1 MAMVVE
7 ANVHQLVPYDVSM
20 KSESHKRRRDS
31 SADQYANC
39 EEDKADAM
47 IRAKDIQANLAPEF
61 PSIIKHM
68 VPSNVTGGF
77 CLNLGRKFCDAHLQE
92 EDTTIFLEGEGGKS
106 YPTKYLARK
115 SGLSGGW
122 RCFAIDHNLK
132 GGDIVVFHLVNP
144 TTFKVYIARVNG
156 SQNENGALGLLK
168 LEACV
173 KPMNCISDAVHV
185 ENLSKGGEEM
195 KNQVLKPLLLDNP
208 EENSEKNMVIHVT
221 DLGTRSVHS
230 ENESEDLGFE
240 ITDGIRLSESVVD
253 FKEVK
258 SFNDFDILVNG
269 LVINCELSKR
279 LQIKYYELCCSQ
291 KSFLHEHLLDGLNCK
306 LVAGMLAETINIA
319 DAIRASKLT
328 TSQNDFATWEN
339 TLKSFQGLGMNVG
352 FLLARLGRL
361 VTLSDKSKRVKVAT
375 LERVNAEMERR
386 SLEAKLLEV
395 KETMNRLDFEI
406 ETLEMNSENLG
417 RVFEKM
423 ATAHW

>member
-1 MAMVVE
+1 MVVE
-7 ANVHQLVPYDVSM
+7 AKVHQLVPYDVSM

-31 SADQYANC
+31 SADLFANC
-39 EEDKADAM
+39 EEVKADAM

-77 CLNLGRKFCDAHLQE
+77 CLSLGRKFCDAHLQE

-122 RCFAIDHNLK
+122 RFFAIDHNLK

-144 TTFKVYIARVNG
+144 NKFKVYIARVNG
-156 SQNENGALGLLK
+156 SQKDGAHGLLK

-185 ENLSKGGEEM
+185 ENLSRGREEM
-195 KNQVLKPLLLDNP
+195 KDQVLKPLLLDNP
-208 EENSEKNMVIHVT
+208 EEISEKNMVIH
-221 DLGTRSVHS
+221 DLGPRPVNS

-240 ITDGIRLSESVVD
+240 ITDGIRMSESVVD

-258 SFNDFDILVNG
+258 SFEDFDILVNG

-306 LVAGMLAETINIA
+306 LVAGMLAETIKIA

-328 TSQNDFATWEN
+328 TSRNDFTTWEN
-339 TLKSFQGLGMNVG
+339 TLKSFHCLGMNVG

-423 ATAHW
+423 ATALW

>member
-1 MAMVVE
+1 MHYLIFSAFLNVKKNKGSIDLKVVIILE
-7 ANVHQLVPYDVSM
+7 QVPYDVSM
-20 KSESHKRRRDS
+20 TSESHKRRRDS
-31 SADQYANC
+31 SADQYANF

-115 SGLSGGW
+115 SGLSAGW
-122 RCFAIDHNLK
+122 RCFAINHNLK

-144 TTFKVYIARVNG
+144 TTFKVYIARVNV

-185 ENLSKGGEEM
+185 ENLSKEGEEM
-195 KNQVLKPLLLDNP
+195 KK
-208 EENSEKNMVIHVT
+208 
-221 DLGTRSVHS
+221 SVHS

-406 ETLEMNSENLG
+406 ETLQMNSENLG

>member
-1 MAMVVE
+1 
-7 ANVHQLVPYDVSM
+7 
-20 KSESHKRRRDS
+20 
-31 SADQYANC
+31 
-39 EEDKADAM
+39 
-47 IRAKDIQANLAPEF
+47 
-61 PSIIKHM
+61 
-68 VPSNVTGGF
+68 
-77 CLNLGRKFCDAHLQE
+77 
-92 EDTTIFLEGEGGKS
+92 
-106 YPTKYLARK
+106 
-115 SGLSGGW
+115 
-122 RCFAIDHNLK
+122 
-132 GGDIVVFHLVNP
+132 
-144 TTFKVYIARVNG
+144 
-156 SQNENGALGLLK
+156 
-168 LEACV
+168 
-173 KPMNCISDAVHV
+173 
-185 ENLSKGGEEM
+185 
-195 KNQVLKPLLLDNP
+195 
-208 EENSEKNMVIHVT
+208 MVIHVT

-240 ITDGIRLSESVVD
+240 ITDGIRLSETVVD